1 MAEKIKVLRVVART
15 DSFRRAGYQF
25 GAEAVDIPMDEL
37 TGAQGKK
44 KLDAIMADP
53 NLVANELDVD
63 ADTVQSAPADATTPA
78 AAGGRGQAR
87 KTTAAK

>member
-25 GAEAVDIPMDEL
+25 GADAVDIPMDEL

-44 KLDAIMADP
+44 RLDAIMADP
-53 NLVANELDVD
+53 NLVANELEVD
-63 ADTVQSAPADATTPA
+63 ADAVESPQVDATTSA
-78 AAGGRGQAR
+78 AAGGRSRSR
-87 KTTAAK
+87 KTT

>member
-25 GAEAVDIPMDEL
+25 GADAVDIPMDEL

-44 KLDAIMADP
+44 RLDAIMADP
-53 NLVANELDVD
+53 NLVANELEVD
-63 ADTVQSAPADATTPA
+63 ADAVESPQVDACLLYTS
-78 AAGGRGQAR
+78 RCV
-87 KTTAAK
+87 